1 MSFTTEVKEELSRV
15 APTCS
20 HCENATLA
28 ALIRIEGTLLMK
40 GQGKYALEIATD
52 SPVVARFIIKA
63 LHESYQLTTDL
74 TMRRSVLHKTPNWLI
89 EVPAQPGL
97 NEALTKL
104 GVLGREGEGLERGI
118 DPDLIRKQCCA
129 SAYLRGVFLGS
140 GFISNP
146 RGDFHFELKVETQ
159 ATADAIVAMLADRG
173 IKAKV
178 IQRRNSYLIY
188 LKSGAAISSF
198 LALVGAHQSALK
210 MENERVVKSVRN
222 DVNRRVN
229 AEIANQAKA
238 SAASVDQI
246 MTIRYVLDHR
256 DISALPQALQEYI
269 KLRLAYPDATLKEL
283 GEAADPP
290 LSKSAINHRVR
301 RLDQL
306 AQEIARSEHRA

>member
-15 APTCS
+15 APGCS

-40 GQGKYALEIATD
+40 GQGRYALEIATD

-63 LHESYQLTTDL
+63 LHENYHLTTDL

-89 EVPAQPGL
+89 EVPMQPGL
-97 NEALTKL
+97 NETLKEL
-104 GVLGREGEGLERGI
+104 GILGEDGLERGI
-118 DPDLIRKQCCA
+118 DPALIAKQCCA
-129 SAYLRGVFLGS
+129 AAYLRGVFLGS

-146 RGDFHFELKVETQ
+146 RGDFHFELKVETE
-159 ATADAIVAMLADRG
+159 ATANAIVELLKERG
-173 IKAKV
+173 IKARA

-188 LKSGAAISSF
+188 LKSGTAISSF

-229 AEIANQAKA
+229 AELANQTR
-238 SAASVDQI
+238 SAGAAQHQLALIDE
-246 MTIRYVLDHR
+246 LDR
-256 DISALPQALQEYI
+256 RGLRETLPDALAVFCD
-269 KLRLAYPDATLKEL
+269 LRERYPDLSLRDL
-283 GEAADPP
+283 GEMADPP
-290 LSKSAINHRVR
+290 LSKSALYHRVL
-301 RLDQL
+301 RLEKL
-306 AQEIARSEHRA
+306 IEASG

>member
-1 MSFTTEVKEELSRV
+1 
-15 APTCS
+15 
-20 HCENATLA
+20 
-28 ALIRIEGTLLMK
+28 MK
-40 GQGKYALEIATD
+40 GQGRYALEIATD

-63 LHESYQLTTDL
+63 LHENYHLTTDL

-89 EVPAQPGL
+89 EVPMQPGL
-97 NEALTKL
+97 NETLKEL
-104 GVLGREGEGLERGI
+104 GILGEDGLERGI
-118 DPDLIRKQCCA
+118 DPALIAKQCCA
-129 SAYLRGVFLGS
+129 AAYLRGVFLGS

-146 RGDFHFELKVETQ
+146 RGDFHFELKVETE
-159 ATADAIVAMLADRG
+159 ATANAIVELLKERG
-173 IKAKV
+173 IKARA

-188 LKSGAAISSF
+188 LKSGTAISSF

-238 SAASVDQI
+238 SAASVEQI
-246 MTIRYVLDHR
+246 MTIRYVLEHR
-256 DISALPQALQEYI
+256 DLATLPQALQEYI
-269 KLRLAYPDATLKEL
+269 KLRIAYPDATLKEL

-301 RLDQL
+301 RVEQL
-306 AQEIARSEHRA
+306 AQEIARKEQRG

>member
-15 APTCS
+15 APGCS

-40 GQGKYALEIATD
+40 GQGRYALEIATD

-63 LHESYQLTTDL
+63 LHENYHLTTDL

-89 EVPAQPGL
+89 EVPMQPGL
-97 NEALTKL
+97 NETLKEL
-104 GVLGREGEGLERGI
+104 GILGEDGLERGI
-118 DPDLIRKQCCA
+118 DPALIAKQCCA
-129 SAYLRGVFLGS
+129 AAYLRGIFLGS

-146 RGDFHFELKVETQ
+146 RGDFHFELKVETE
-159 ATADAIVAMLADRG
+159 ATANAIVEMLKERG
-173 IKAKV
+173 IKARA

-188 LKSGAAISSF
+188 LKSGTAISSF

-238 SAASVDQI
+238 SAASVEQI
-246 MTIRYVLDHR
+246 MTIRYVLEHR
-256 DISALPQALQEYI
+256 DVATLPQALQEYI
-269 KLRLAYPDATLKEL
+269 KLRIAYPDATLKEL
-283 GEAADPP
+283 GEAADPS

-301 RLDQL
+301 RVEQL
-306 AQEIARSEHRA
+306 AQEIARKEQCG

>member
-15 APTCS
+15 APGCS

-40 GQGKYALEIATD
+40 GQGRYALEIATD

-63 LHESYQLTTDL
+63 LHENYHLTTDL

-89 EVPAQPGL
+89 EVPMQPGL
-97 NEALTKL
+97 NETLKEL
-104 GVLGREGEGLERGI
+104 GILGEDGLERGI
-118 DPDLIRKQCCA
+118 DPALIAKQCCA
-129 SAYLRGVFLGS
+129 AAYLRGVFLGS

-146 RGDFHFELKVETQ
+146 RGDFHFELKVET
-159 ATADAIVAMLADRG
+159 
-173 IKAKV
+173 
-178 IQRRNSYLIY
+178 
-188 LKSGAAISSF
+188 
-198 LALVGAHQSALK
+198 VGAHQSALK

-238 SAASVDQI
+238 SAASVEQI
-246 MTIRYVLDHR
+246 MTIRYVLEHR
-256 DISALPQALQEYI
+256 DLATLPQALQEYI
-269 KLRLAYPDATLKEL
+269 KLRIAYPDATLKEL

-301 RLDQL
+301 RVEQL
-306 AQEIARSEHRA
+306 AQEIARKEQRG